1 MKRFL
6 DEVGLFLKKKFHN
19 KSEAYYQYEIEK
31 FRNFL
36 NDRKGEVVNTEALS
50 DVLSQLAIKQKNIWF
65 IRDEKNLI
73 KSDNKKWNDIF
84 DTIAKNNL
92 HYLVMTTPLYKEK
105 KGEIVKLENMYIQ
118 FLKELNKKNIEP
130 LTFEKFINLISEKDL
145 VHLVTLNE
153 AKCSFLS
160 LLIDTGRTDLMEIAM
175 NRFGSSAIF
184 DLSMDLYKHQNSYVF
199 KEKQNFIGYI
209 IDCMFSLPLCPE
221 RPKDIKKK
229 DNLKKMKNFFFE
241 HIEKYVA
248 KNDKEQSILDEQLN
262 KCISIINFMT
272 TEQLEKVMNA
282 NLIKENMVLK
292 CINFLI
298 DKIKDGE
305 HEKETEL
312 VYKLLAIKNVNFF
325 DLYQVK
331 MINPIIE
338 QIDFITNT
346 NIFSDDKIAKSIMSF
361 YFSFNSFDKD
371 LYEFYIDRLDKE
383 NYSDK
388 EKEDIL
394 LLSLDVL
401 NLTINT
407 NIFADIMKNGVLE
420 DIYSRIMKK
429 HEFKERLNTLAFKNI
444 RKLAYHDMFLI
455 VLQKLNFNPYEE
467 VEYKGVKTTF
477 KDSLEKPYVDNLDK
491 IFIIRKAALEKSAIL
506 SKIEAIIPDEKSNT
520 KRRRI

>member
-1 MKRFL
+1 MKNFL
-6 DEVGLFLKKKFHN
+6 DEIGLFLKKKFD
-19 KSEAYYQYEIEK
+19 KESKAYHQYEIEK
-31 FRNFL
+31 FRSVL
-36 NDRKGEVVNTEALS
+36 NDRKGKVVNTEVLS

-65 IRDEKNLI
+65 IRGEKNLI

-92 HYLVMTTPLYKEK
+92 HRLVMTTPLYKEK

-118 FLKELNKKNIEP
+118 FLKELSKKNIEP
-130 LTFEKFINLISEKDL
+130 LTFEKFINLINEEDL
-145 VHLVTLNE
+145 IYLMTLNE
-153 AKCSFLS
+153 DKCSFLS

-184 DLSMDLYKHQNSYVF
+184 DVSMDLYKHKNSYVY

-209 IDCMFSLPLCPE
+209 IDCMFSLPICPE

-229 DNLKKMKNFFFE
+229 ENLKNMKDFFFE
-241 HIEKYVA
+241 HIGKYVA

-346 NIFSDDKIAKSIMSF
+346 NIFSDDKMAKHIMSF
-361 YFSFNSFDKD
+361 YFSFTSSDKD

-383 NYSDK
+383 NYSDN

-467 VEYKGVKTTF
+467 VKYKGLKTTF